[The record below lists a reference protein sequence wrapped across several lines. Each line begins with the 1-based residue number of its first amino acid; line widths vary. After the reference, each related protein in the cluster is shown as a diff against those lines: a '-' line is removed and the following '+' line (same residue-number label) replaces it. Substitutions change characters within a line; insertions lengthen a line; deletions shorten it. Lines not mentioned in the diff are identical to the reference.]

1 MIFFVVKM
9 RGAIFSSIENE
20 KNEQPLRH
28 QNLYKKKKNMVPV
41 AGRRS
46 PGMSFLRHSIR
57 TFETLMLNLGVE
69 T

>member
-1 MIFFVVKM
+1 MIFFLVKM
-9 RGAIFSSIENE
+9 HGAFFLSIENE

-28 QNLYKKKKNMVPV
+28 QNLYKKKNIVPV
-41 AGRRS
+41 AGHRS
-46 PGMSFLRHSIR
+46 PRTSSLRHSIR